1 MRQPV
6 IKPSAGNTT
15 LVRGT
20 EPSEGNRDE
29 PADRRV
35 GRQTAGRAQRVEA
48 VTHEFV
54 GRDVIPDVA
63 GLRGVGQH
71 VPNEVAELML
81 RSGDLR
87 VLM

>member
-6 IKPSAGNTT
+6 IKPGAVHAT
-15 LVRGT
+15 LVQGT

-29 PADRRV
+29 PADRRI
-35 GRQTAGRAQRVEA
+35 GREAAGRAQRVQA

-63 GLRGVGQH
+63 GLRGVDQH
-71 VPNEVAELML
+71 VPNEVAELTL
-81 RSGDLR
+81 RPGDLR

>member
-6 IKPSAGNTT
+6 IKPGAVHTT
-15 LVRGT
+15 LLRGT
-20 EPSEGNRDE
+20 EPSEGERDE

-35 GRQTAGRAQRVEA
+35 GREAAGRAQRVEA

-54 GRDVIPDVA
+54 GRNVIPDVA
-63 GLRGVGQH
+63 GLRGVDQH

-81 RSGDLR
+81 RPCDLR